1 MYTLNR
7 KSTNQNQSLP
17 IKIMQ
22 FGGGNFL
29 RAFVDWMVDVLNKET
44 DFNGG
49 IAIVKP
55 TAGGD
60 YSELKAQDGLFTVI
74 LDGIKNGE
82 LVSEKTL
89 VTSVQKVVNGYTE
102 WETYL
107 DLAKNPDVRF
117 IVSNTT
123 EAGIKFNK
131 EDKFEDEP
139 PSEFPAKLTV
149 WLHHRFRHFEGDSS
163 KGCILLPCEL
173 VENNGDALKKCVLE
187 YANNWQLGNEFKE
200 WIESAN
206 DFCSTL
212 VDRIVSGYP
221 KDRADKMQKELG
233 YKDDLLVAGE
243 YYHSWVIQ
251 APVAV
256 QKELPFSQ
264 TDLNVEFVD
273 ALVPYRKMKVRI
285 LNGAHTSM
293 VPVGYL
299 AGIRFVKEAMDDETV
314 SGFVESLLLEEAAKT
329 LDFPDKVKR
338 KFVADVLDR
347 FRNPLLKHQLISI
360 SLNSTSK
367 FTARLLPTLKD
378 YYAREGKL
386 PERIV
391 FGLSALIRFYKGEIN
406 GEVIP
411 LKDDQKVLDFFASQ
425 WKNYDSNELSLNELS
440 QSILSNTSIWKEDL
454 TKIDGLVESV
464 RRNIDAIEK
473 NNIRQVLKQEKLNG
487 KSLNR
492 HIKNNPV

>member
-1 MYTLNR
+1 
-7 KSTNQNQSLP
+7 
-17 IKIMQ
+17 MQ

-29 RAFVDWMVDVLNKET
+29 RAFVDWMVDILNKET

-60 YSELKAQDGLFTVI
+60 YSELKAQDGLFTII
-74 LDGIKNGE
+74 LDGIKDGE
-82 LVSEKTL
+82 LVAEKSL
-89 VTSVQKVVNGYTE
+89 VTSVQKVVNCYTE

-107 DLAKNPDVRF
+107 DLAKDPDLRF

-131 EDKFEDEP
+131 EDKFEDGP
-139 PSEFPAKLTV
+139 PTEFPAKLTV
-149 WLHHRFRHFEGDSS
+149 WLHHRFRYFEGDTS

-173 VENNGDALKKCVLE
+173 IEDNGDALKKCVLD
-187 YANNWQLGNEFKE
+187 YTDSWQLGNEFRE

-206 DFCSTL
+206 HFCSTL

-221 KDRADKMQKELG
+221 KERAEKIQEELG
-233 YKDDLLVAGE
+233 YEDELLVAGE

-251 APVAV
+251 GPDTM

-273 ALVPYRKMKVRI
+273 DLVPYREMKVRI
-285 LNGAHTSM
+285 LNGAHTAM

-314 SGFVESLLLEEAAKT
+314 SGYVASLLLEEAAKT
-329 LDFPDKVKR
+329 LDFPEDIKR
-338 KFVADVLDR
+338 KFVSDVLDR

-378 YYAREGKL
+378 YYANEGKL
-386 PERIV
+386 PKRIV
-391 FGLSALIRFYKGEIN
+391 FGLSALIRFYKGEID
-406 GEVIP
+406 GESIP
-411 LKDDQKVLDFFASQ
+411 LKDDQKVLVFFASQ
-425 WKNYDSNELSLNELS
+425 WIKYDSNKLSLKELS

-454 TKIDGLVESV
+454 TTFDGLVDSV
-464 RRNIDAIEK
+464 SRNIEEIDK
-473 NNIRQVLKQEKLNG
+473 KGIRQALINE
-487 KSLNR
+487 SLDG
-492 HIKNNPV
+492 

>member
-1 MYTLNR
+1 MHPLNR
-7 KSTNQNQSLP
+7 KTTTEEKNLP
-17 IKIMQ
+17 IKMIQ

-29 RAFVDWMVDVLNKET
+29 RAFVDWMVDILNKET

-55 TAGGD
+55 TEGGD

-74 LDGIKNGE
+74 LDGIRNGK
-82 LVSEKTL
+82 LVAEKSV
-89 VTSVQKVVNGYTE
+89 VTSIQQVVNSYTE

-107 DLAKNPDVRF
+107 DLAKNPDIRF

-131 EDKFEDEP
+131 KDKFEDEP
-139 PSEFPAKLTV
+139 PTEFPAKLTI
-149 WLHHRFRHFEGDSS
+149 WLHKRFRYFEGDTS

-173 VENNGDALKKCVLE
+173 IENNGDALKKCVLA
-187 YANNWQLGNEFKE
+187 YADSWQLDNEFME

-206 DFCSTL
+206 HFCSTL

-221 KDRADKMQKELG
+221 KDRAEKTQEELG
-233 YKDDLLVAGE
+233 YEDKLLVAGE

-251 APVAV
+251 GPDTV
-256 QKELPFSQ
+256 QKELPFSK

-273 ALVPYRKMKVRI
+273 DLGPYREMKVRI

-299 AGIRFVKEAMDDETV
+299 AGIRLVSEAMDDKEV

-329 LDFPDKVKR
+329 LDFPIEVKR
-338 KFVADVLDR
+338 KFIADVLDR

-378 YYAREGKL
+378 YFAKEGKL
-386 PERIV
+386 PKRIV
-391 FGLSALIRFYKGEIN
+391 FGLSALIRLYKGEID
-406 GEVIP
+406 GESIP
-411 LKDDQKVLDFFASQ
+411 LRDDQDVLTFFAIQ
-425 WKNYDSNELSLNELS
+425 WNKFDSNELSLKELS
-440 QSILSNTSIWKEDL
+440 QSILSNTSIWEEDL
-454 TKIDGLVESV
+454 TTLHGLVESV
-464 RRNIDAIEK
+464 SRNLVAIDK
-473 NNIRQVLKQEKLNG
+473 NGIHSALANL
-487 KSLNR
+487 
-492 HIKNNPV
+492 

>member
-1 MYTLNR
+1 MDSLSR
-7 KSTNQNQSLP
+7 KNANQNQNLP
-17 IKIMQ
+17 IKILQ

-29 RAFVDWMVDVLNKET
+29 RAFVDWMVDILNKQT
-44 DFNGG
+44 NFNAG

-82 LVSEKTL
+82 LIAEKSL
-89 VTSVQKVVNGYTE
+89 VTSVLQVINCYTE

-107 DLAKNPDVRF
+107 ELAKNPELRF

-123 EAGIKFNK
+123 EAGIKFNRK
-131 EDKFEDEP
+131 DTFEDGAP
-139 PSEFPAKLTV
+139 TEFPAKLTI
-149 WLHHRFRHFEGDSS
+149 WLHHRFQHFKGDAS

-173 VENNGDALKKCVLE
+173 IEDNGDALKKCVMA
-187 YANNWQLGNEFKE
+187 YADTWQLSDEFKV

-206 DFCSTL
+206 HFCSTL

-221 KDRADKMQKELG
+221 KDRAKEIQEQLG
-233 YKDDLLVAGE
+233 YKDELLVAGE

-251 APVAV
+251 APDTV

-273 ALVPYRKMKVRI
+273 DLVPYREMKVRI

-299 AGIRFVKEAMDDETV
+299 AGIRFVKEAIDDKAV
-314 SGFVESLLLEEAAKT
+314 SGFVASLLREEAAKT
-329 LDFPDKVKR
+329 LDFPDDVKR
-338 KFVADVLDR
+338 KFVSDVLDR

-378 YYAREGKL
+378 FNANEGKL
-386 PERIV
+386 PKRIV
-391 FGLSALIRFYKGEIN
+391 FGLSALIRFYKGEIG
-406 GEVIP
+406 GEPIP
-411 LKDDQKVLDFFASQ
+411 LKDDRNVLDFFASQ
-425 WKNYDSNELSLNELS
+425 WKKYDSNELSFIELS
-440 QSILSNTSIWKEDL
+440 QSVLSNTSIWKEDL
-454 TKIDGLVESV
+454 TKIDGLAESV
-464 RRNIDAIEK
+464 SRNLE
-473 NNIRQVLKQEKLNG
+473 NIKDGGIHGALA
-487 KSLNR
+487 SL
-492 HIKNNPV
+492 

>member
-1 MYTLNR
+1 MHPLNR
-7 KSTNQNQSLP
+7 KRTSGEQNLP

-60 YSELKAQDGLFTVI
+60 YSELKVQDGLFTVI
-74 LDGIKNGE
+74 LDGIQDGR
-82 LVSEKTL
+82 LIAEKTL
-89 VTSVQKVVNGYTE
+89 VTSIQQVINPYTE
-102 WETYL
+102 WQSYM

-123 EAGIKFNK
+123 EAGIKFSA
-131 EDKFEDEP
+131 DDAFEDTP
-139 PSEFPAKLTV
+139 PSEFPAKLSV
-149 WLHHRFRHFEGDSS
+149 WLHHRFQHFKGDTA

-173 VENNGDALKKCVLE
+173 IENNGDALKKCVLH
-187 YANNWQLGNEFKE
+187 YADRWQLGDEFTE

-206 DFCSTL
+206 HFCSTL

-221 KDRADKMQKELG
+221 KDRADKIQEQLG
-233 YKDDLLVAGE
+233 YEDELLVAGE

-251 APVAV
+251 GPNTV

-264 TDLNVEFVD
+264 TDLNVEFVGE
-273 ALVPYRKMKVRI
+273 LGPYREMKVRI

-299 AGIRFVKEAMDDETV
+299 AGIRSVKEAMDDEVV
-314 SGFVESLLLEEAAKT
+314 SSFVASLLLEEAAKT
-329 LDFPDKVKR
+329 LDFPQEVKR

-378 YYAREGKL
+378 FYANEGKL
-386 PERIV
+386 PKRIV
-391 FGLSALIRFYKGEIN
+391 FGLSALIQFYKGEID
-406 GEVIP
+406 GESIP

-425 WKNYDSNELSLNELS
+425 WKKCDSNELSLKELS

-454 TKIDGLVESV
+454 KKIDGLVESV
-464 RRNIDAIEK
+464 SRNLEAIDNDGINSALA
-473 NNIRQVLKQEKLNG
+473 NL
-487 KSLNR
+487 
-492 HIKNNPV
+492 